1 MNSRIQ
7 YLLQQYENNNCSR
20 EEMEELF
27 HYIRTSKNAGASLK
41 SWVNQTYQGIRNNHP
56 SFAYVNEQGILV
68 TDHAGPDIF
77 EEREPFR
84 KLRKNIYVR
93 MVISAGILLA
103 AFGLIW
109 LGGRYLKVSETPPP
123 EKEKVLIQKKTVN
136 GENKYLLLPDSTQV
150 WLNVGSSLDFYSNL
164 PDDRVVHLTGEAFF
178 KIKPAAT
185 PFSIKVSDI
194 TLHAQAASS
203 CNIKAY
209 DDENEVIVSVNQGR
223 LQVEREGTRIND
235 LLPGRQVN
243 LGRLDKSVTE
253 KSVPVE
259 KMAAWQWGEYIYDYA
274 MLEDIVADLQR
285 IYNVKILILDPEKK
299 HQKVLVSLRREMGI
313 EGCLSRIAELT
324 NMEVH
329 LVDNEYML
337 GELLPPV
344 SHFVA
349 PESIEDQVGITG

>member
-1 MNSRIQ
+1 MGHGINAGMNSRIQ

-27 HYIRTSKNAGASLK
+27 HYIRTSRNANASLK
-41 SWVNQTYQGIRNNHP
+41 SWVNQTYQGIRNSHP
-56 SFAYVNEQGILV
+56 SFAYVNEQGVLV
-68 TDHAGPDIF
+68 TEHGGADIF
-77 EEREPFR
+77 EKPAPFR
-84 KLRKNIYVR
+84 TFRKNIYIR
-93 MVISAGILLA
+93 IAIGAGILMTAL
-103 AFGLIW
+103 GLIW
-109 LGGRYLKVSETPPP
+109 LGSRYFGVAETLAP
-123 EKEKVLIQKKTVN
+123 EAEKLLIQKKTVN

-164 PDDRVVHLTGEAFF
+164 SDDRVVYLTGEAFF
-178 KIKPAAT
+178 KIKPGVT
-185 PFSIKVSDI
+185 PFAIQVADI
-194 TLHAQAASS
+194 TLRTPAAAS

-209 DDENEVIVSVNQGR
+209 DDENEIIVSASQGR
-223 LQVEREGTRIND
+223 LHVEREGARIND

-253 KSVPVE
+253 KHVPVE
-259 KMAAWQWGEYIYDYA
+259 KIAAWQWGEYIYDYT

-299 HQKVLVSLRREMGI
+299 HQKILVSLRREVGI

-324 NMEVH
+324 NMEIH

-337 GELLPPV
+337 GELTPA
-344 SHFVA
+344 S
-349 PESIEDQVGITG
+349 